1 MQTPSGTGPA
11 QTPAETGS
19 ETGAASSQEPGGGYG
34 LPDYL
39 NGRWLTLFSIGH
51 ISERGTTTTDGERS
65 NDMYTDASASFAY
78 QMQRERSQSN
88 LHYDVSGRRYNRF
101 RSFDTITHDAGAGYS
116 VRLSPRLAWSA
127 DYQYRF
133 TPDAYREVVT
143 ARIIQQ
149 QAPSGSPSDEMVIS
163 QGLVP
168 VQIDRTIHSANSSLS
183 YDISR
188 RTALSLGA
196 AYWQYQYGGGLSGS
210 RQYSARVGIGR
221 ALSEATTVTMEYDGN
236 LLDDEGQ
243 SGRTYSHGLVFSLSR
258 SLTPST
264 SLFLSA
270 GPAYSVNRGES
281 VICLSPLQQE
291 ILGRTVLVVEED
303 AAQLG
308 WQATA
313 RFRYRQSRVRYGQS
327 GRSFGL
333 SYSRAVSL
341 ADGLG
346 SASTRDRYEIDFGHP
361 LTRTTTVELSA
372 QYLRNNLFQILNP
385 IHRDDRSVRAAIS
398 QGLGAFG
405 VSVFGYYSRPR
416 GTDLAHQ
423 NYTQFGVH
431 LTYRYPRTDG
441 L

>member
-1 MQTPSGTGPA
+1 
-11 QTPAETGS
+11 
-19 ETGAASSQEPGGGYG
+19 
-34 LPDYL
+34 
-39 NGRWLTLFSIGH
+39 
-51 ISERGTTTTDGERS
+51 
-65 NDMYTDASASFAY
+65 MYTEASASFAY

-88 LHYDVSGRRYNRF
+88 LHYDVSGRRHKRF
-101 RSFDTITHDAGAGYS
+101 RSSDTITHDAGVGYS
-116 VRLSPRLAWSA
+116 VRLSRRLAWSA
-127 DYQYRF
+127 DYQFSF
-133 TPDAYREVVT
+133 TPDTYREVVT
-143 ARIIQQ
+143 ARIIRAE
-149 QAPSGSPSDEMVIS
+149 APSSPLPEPDEIVIS

-168 VQIDRTIHSANSSLS
+168 VKTERTIHSANSSLS

-188 RTALSLGA
+188 RTALSLRA
-196 AYWQYQYGGGLSGS
+196 AYWQYQYEGVLSGS
-210 RQYSARVGIGR
+210 RQYSVRVGIGR
-221 ALSEATTVTMEYDGN
+221 VLSEATSVRMDYDGA

-243 SGRTYSHGLVFSLSR
+243 SDRTYSHGLVFSLSR

-281 VICLSPLQQE
+281 VIFLSPLQQE
-291 ILGRTVLVVEED
+291 ILGRTVLVVDED
-303 AAQLG
+303 ATQLG
-308 WQATA
+308 WQGTA
-313 RFRYRQSRVRYGQS
+313 QFRYRQSRVRYGQS

-346 SASTRDRYEIDFGHP
+346 SASTRDLYKIDFGHP

-372 QYLRNNLFQILNP
+372 QYSRNNLFQLLDP
-385 IHRDDRSVRAAIS
+385 IHRDDRSLGAAIS

-405 VSVFGYYSRPR
+405 VSVFGYYSRTR
-416 GTDLAHQ
+416 GTDLARHL
-423 NYTQFGVH
+423 NYTHFGMH